1 MSEVYTEPT
10 AIAYEPIIITTLNPP
25 TTYESITIPDLEY
38 VQVDAMNSGYSNAE
52 ERDDDTT
59 YDDTYGNL
67 VENGATSLSETED
80 GYESMWL

>member
-1 MSEVYTEPT
+1 
-10 AIAYEPIIITTLNPP
+10 
-25 TTYESITIPDLEY
+25 
-38 VQVDAMNSGYSNAE
+38 MNSGYSNAE